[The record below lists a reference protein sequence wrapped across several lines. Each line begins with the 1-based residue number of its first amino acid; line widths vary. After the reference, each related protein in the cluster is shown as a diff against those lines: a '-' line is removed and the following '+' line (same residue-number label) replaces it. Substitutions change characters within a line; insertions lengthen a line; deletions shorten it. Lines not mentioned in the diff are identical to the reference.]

1 VVSRLEEG
9 ERAFARQAW
18 DEAYL
23 HLASADEPLE
33 VADMERL
40 AVAAQLSGRDH
51 DSEVA
56 WERAHLEHVRLGDLA
71 EAARCAFWLGFSL
84 LLRGSEAQAAG
95 WLARAERFADDAG
108 GACSTRGFVLMTR
121 FLELL
126 WSGKPAEA
134 HELAEQIVDIAQ
146 TCDDREL
153 LTFARLCRG
162 EALIAMGEI
171 KAGMKLLDEAM
182 VAVTTG
188 DVGPLPAGIVYCAVI
203 EACVDALD
211 LRRAAEWT
219 DALHRWC
226 SAQPQLVPYRGACLV
241 HRSQVMLARGDWDE
255 AAVEA
260 ELARRRLADAAHPQ
274 VGDALYQLGEVHRLR
289 GDFDAARRD
298 YQAASDHGREPD
310 PGSALLRLAEGRV
323 DLAVS
328 AVQRMLGESRRL
340 RTQPAI
346 FAAAVEVHLAAGNV
360 DAARSA
366 SDELARL
373 ASQAATPHLEAI
385 AAFAAGSLLLA
396 SEDATG
402 ALAMLRRASTEW
414 RGQEAPYEAA
424 RTRVLIALACRA
436 LGDNDT
442 ADLELEA
449 AHAVFERLGAQP
461 DLARVQQL
469 AGSPP
474 SEQPAG
480 LTNRECEVLRLVAT
494 GVTNRDVA
502 VALSISEH
510 TVARHMQNIFAKLG
524 LSSRAAATAFAYD
537 HGLV

>member
-1 VVSRLEEG
+1 VVGSLERG
-9 ERAFARQAW
+9 EKAFARQAW
-18 DEAYL
+18 AEAYAQ
-23 HLASADEPLE
+23 LAAAEEPLD
-33 VADMERL
+33 VAVVERI

-51 DSEVA
+51 DSEVW
-56 WERAHLEHVRLGDLA
+56 WERAHLEHARLGDLA
-71 EAARCAFWLGFSL
+71 GAARCAFWLGLSL
-84 LLRGSEAQAAG
+84 LLRGQEAQATG
-95 WLARAERFADDAG
+95 WLARAERFAEEAG
-108 GACSTRGFVLMTR
+108 ASCSTRGFLLVAK
-121 FLELL
+121 FLEVL
-126 WSGKPAEA
+126 WSGRADEA
-134 HELAEQIVDIAQ
+134 HELAEQIVDIAK

-153 LTFARLCRG
+153 LTFGRLCRG

-188 DVGPLPAGIVYCAVI
+188 DVSPLPAGIVYCAVI
-203 EACVDALD
+203 EACVNALD

-226 SAQPQLVPYRGACLV
+226 SAQPELVPYRGACLV
-241 HRSQVMLARGDWDE
+241 HRSQIMLARGAWDD
-255 AAVEA
+255 AVAEA
-260 ELARRRLADAAHPQ
+260 ELARQRLSDAAHPGLG
-274 VGDALYQLGEVHRLR
+274 VALYQLGELHRLR
-289 GDFDAARRD
+289 GNFDEARRD
-298 YQAASDHGREPD
+298 YQAASDHGREPA

-328 AVQRMLGESRRL
+328 AVQRMVEESRGL
-340 RTQPAI
+340 PTQPAI

-366 SDELARL
+366 SDELARI
-373 ASQAATPHLEAI
+373 ASRAAAPHLEAI

-414 RGQEAPYEAA
+414 LGQEAPYEAA

-436 LGDNDT
+436 LGDNET
-442 ADLELEA
+442 ADLELA
-449 AHAVFERLGAQP
+449 AAQAVFERLGAKP

-469 AGSPP
+469 AGSPRAD
-474 SEQPAG
+474 QPAG

-494 GVTNRDVA
+494 GVTNREVA
-502 VALSISEH
+502 VALCISQH
-510 TVARHMQNIFAKLG
+510 TVARHMQNIFVKLG
-524 LSSRAAATAFAYD
+524 LSSRAAATAFAYH